1 MLAYEHVHFIYC
13 LVFLIYLMYLNLN
26 IWVYVDACILTHEY
40 VGSMYV
46 HVFKNE
52 TQCHGSICDSRVRV
66 SCYICIKRCILHTHM
81 CKYAYICK
89 KNKCI

>member
-1 MLAYEHVHFIYC
+1 MLAYEHVHVIYI
-13 LVFLIYLMYLNLN
+13 LVYCVSHLFMYLNLN

-52 TQCHGSICDSRVRV
+52 TQCHGSICDSGVRV
-66 SCYICIKRCILHTHM
+66 SCYVCINMYVCIHM
-81 CKYAYICK
+81 
-89 KNKCI
+89 